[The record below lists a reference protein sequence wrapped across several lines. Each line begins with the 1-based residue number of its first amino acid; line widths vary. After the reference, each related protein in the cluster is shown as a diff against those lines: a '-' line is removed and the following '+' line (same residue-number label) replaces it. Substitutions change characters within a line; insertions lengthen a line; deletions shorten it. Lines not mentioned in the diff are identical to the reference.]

1 MQLPRPR
8 GLIRAWATPTRPIRL
23 HASSRSILAL
33 SNHDDDDI
41 ELPPICRTYSIVL
54 DRIDDVPSEADR
66 FDARPHIA
74 APASKS
80 APINA

>member
-1 MQLPRPR
+1 M
-8 GLIRAWATPTRPIRL
+8 RAL
-23 HASSRSILAL
+23 E
-33 SNHDDDDI
+33 NGDVDQGG
-41 ELPPICRTYSIVL
+41 LPPICRTYSIEL